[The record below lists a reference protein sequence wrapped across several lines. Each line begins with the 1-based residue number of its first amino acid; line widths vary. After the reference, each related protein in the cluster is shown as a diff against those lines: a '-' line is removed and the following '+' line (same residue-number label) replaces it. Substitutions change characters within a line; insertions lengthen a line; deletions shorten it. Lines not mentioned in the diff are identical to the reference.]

1 MNCGGRSQVRAEIG
15 GRVGASGIAL
25 CSRIAV
31 FFEKVLD
38 GENRVRD
45 IRIDD
50 GQPAFVMPVL
60 IRAPHS
66 KSSGS
71 LIRSYGRGKG
81 LSIAAPCNNMPGQ
94 LPVSPSLHRVTPQD
108 HLGVNRGSFKAPH
121 APSDVLGGGRRG

>member
-1 MNCGGRSQVRAEIG
+1 MNAAERTSATAPADLTSPTDGPGLASAGGGLPV
-15 GRVGASGIAL
+15 V
-25 CSRIAV
+25 
-31 FFEKVLD
+31 
-38 GENRVRD
+38 
-45 IRIDD
+45 
-50 GQPAFVMPVL
+50 VMPVL

-94 LPVSPSLHRVTPQD
+94 EPVPLSLHRVTTPD
-108 HLGVNRGSFKAPH
+108 HLATHLGVNRGSFKAPH

>member
-1 MNCGGRSQVRAEIG
+1 MNAAERTSATAPADLTNPTDGPGLASAGGGLPV
-15 GRVGASGIAL
+15 V
-25 CSRIAV
+25 
-31 FFEKVLD
+31 
-38 GENRVRD
+38 
-45 IRIDD
+45 
-50 GQPAFVMPVL
+50 VMPVL

-108 HLGVNRGSFKAPH
+108 HLGSHLGVNRGSFKAPH
-121 APSDVLGGGRRG
+121 APSDVLDGGRRG

>member
-1 MNCGGRSQVRAEIG
+1 MNAAERTSATAPADLTSPPDGPGLASAGGGLPV
-15 GRVGASGIAL
+15 V
-25 CSRIAV
+25 
-31 FFEKVLD
+31 
-38 GENRVRD
+38 
-45 IRIDD
+45 
-50 GQPAFVMPVL
+50 VMPVL

>member
-1 MNCGGRSQVRAEIG
+1 MNAAERTSATAPADLTSPTDGPGLASAGGGLPV
-15 GRVGASGIAL
+15 V
-25 CSRIAV
+25 
-31 FFEKVLD
+31 
-38 GENRVRD
+38 
-45 IRIDD
+45 
-50 GQPAFVMPVL
+50 VMPVL

-108 HLGVNRGSFKAPH
+108 HLGVNRGSFKAPD
-121 APSDVLGGGRRG
+121 APSDVVGGGRRG

>member
-1 MNCGGRSQVRAEIG
+1 MHADARNLSTAPADLTPPGGPGLAPAEG
-15 GRVGASGIAL
+15 GL
-25 CSRIAV
+25 PIAV
-31 FFEKVLD
+31 MT
-38 GENRVRD
+38 VRS
-45 IRIDD
+45 
-50 GQPAFVMPVL
+50 
-60 IRAPHS
+60 RASHS
-66 KSSGS
+66 KSFGG

>member
-1 MNCGGRSQVRAEIG
+1 MNAAERTSATAPADLTSPTDGPGLASAGGGLPV
-15 GRVGASGIAL
+15 V
-25 CSRIAV
+25 
-31 FFEKVLD
+31 
-38 GENRVRD
+38 
-45 IRIDD
+45 
-50 GQPAFVMPVL
+50 VMPVL

-108 HLGVNRGSFKAPH
+108 HLEVNRGSFKAPY

>member
-1 MNCGGRSQVRAEIG
+1 MNAAERTSATAPADLTSPTDGPGLASAGGGLPV
-15 GRVGASGIAL
+15 V
-25 CSRIAV
+25 
-31 FFEKVLD
+31 
-38 GENRVRD
+38 
-45 IRIDD
+45 
-50 GQPAFVMPVL
+50 VMPVL

-108 HLGVNRGSFKAPH
+108 HLGVNRGSFKAPY